1 MSLYV
6 GIEHDNYTKFAQ
18 VCGIPFLLLRLKYT
32 TMFDKHYRA
41 SHVLVD
47 WVLSSRTWDALYN
60 NALPE
65 QNILYFCC
73 YVRNFMITFCY
84 SHGQ

>member
-32 TMFDKHYRA
+32 TMFDKHYRV

-47 WVLSSRTWDALYN
+47 WALLTWIGDVPPVN
-60 NALPE
+60 PTQVFE
-65 QNILYFCC
+65 DMGRP
-73 YVRNFMITFCY
+73 V
-84 SHGQ
+84 